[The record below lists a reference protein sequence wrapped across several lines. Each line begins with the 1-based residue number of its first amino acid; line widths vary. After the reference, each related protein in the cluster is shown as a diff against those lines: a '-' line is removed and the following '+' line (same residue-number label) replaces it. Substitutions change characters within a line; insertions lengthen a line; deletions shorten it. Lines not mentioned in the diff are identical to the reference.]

1 MKKLLLLLF
10 VSSLFTV
17 NAQKRTKSTDTIN
30 LSTVDAKVIKKK
42 FRNGFDVKVLILE
55 DGSIIKNGSELIVG
69 VPSNN
74 MNVNNNVY
82 NGVKTSA
89 TSIDFTY
96 LMVNKYST
104 MNLLAPIYFNNTDT
118 GTEIIVERI
127 RIYRVGKKVSAVV
140 DFTKKDGTNTGFGK
154 FGSCLSLSEAI
165 KKGELTNPNAPM
177 TRAEAIA
184 KLKEAKDLMEIDMIS
199 VEEFEALKAELKPII
214 MKRTESQ
221 P

>member
-1 MKKLLLLLF
+1 MKKILLLLF
-10 VSSLFTV
+10 VSSLFTA

-30 LSTVDAKVIKKK
+30 LLTVDAKETKKK
-42 FRNGFDVKVLILE
+42 FKNGFDVKVLILE
-55 DGSIIKNGSELIVG
+55 DGSIIKKGSELIAG

-82 NGVKTSA
+82 NGVKAAA

-104 MNLLAPIYFNNTDT
+104 MNVLAAVYFGNTFT

-140 DFTKKDGTNTGFGK
+140 DFTKKDGTNTAFGK

-184 KLKEAKDLMEIDMIS
+184 KLKEAKDLMELDMMS
-199 VEEFEALKAELKPII
+199 QEEFDALRTELTPII
-214 MKRTESQ
+214 RGN
-221 P
+221 

>member
-1 MKKLLLLLF
+1 MRNLLLLLF
-10 VSSLFTV
+10 VTSVFQL

-30 LSTVDAKVIKKK
+30 LSTADAKVLKKK
-42 FRNGFDVKVLILE
+42 FKNGFDVKVLILE
-55 DGSIIKNGSELIVG
+55 DGSIIKKGSELTVG

-82 NGVKTSA
+82 NGRKVA
-89 TSIDFTY
+89 VTSIDFTY

-104 MNLLAPIYFNNTDT
+104 MNMLAPIYFNNTDT

-127 RIYRVGKKVSAVV
+127 RIYRVGKKVSAIV

-165 KKGELTNPNAPM
+165 KKGELANPNAPM

-184 KLKEAKDLMEIDMIS
+184 KLKEAKDLLELDMMS
-199 VEEFEALKAELKPII
+199 QEEFDALRAELTPII
-214 MKRTESQ
+214 MNK
-221 P
+221 

>member
-1 MKKLLLLLF
+1 M
-10 VSSLFTV
+10 
-17 NAQKRTKSTDTIN
+17 
-30 LSTVDAKVIKKK
+30 IKKK
-42 FRNGFDVKVLILE
+42 FKNGFDVKVLILE
-55 DGSIIKNGSELIVG
+55 DGSIIKKGSELIVG

-104 MNLLAPIYFNNTDT
+104 MNLLAPIYFGNTFSS
-118 GTEIIVERI
+118 TEIIVERI
-127 RIYRVGKKVSAVV
+127 RIYRSGKKVSAIV

-165 KKGELTNPNAPM
+165 KKGELANPNAPM

-184 KLKEAKDLMEIDMIS
+184 KLKEAKDLLELDMMS
-199 VEEFEALKAELKPII
+199 QEEFDALRAELTPII
-214 MKRTESQ
+214 MNK
-221 P
+221 

>member
-30 LSTVDAKVIKKK
+30 LSTVDAKLIKKK

-55 DGSIIKNGSELIVG
+55 DGSIVKKGSELIVG

-104 MNLLAPIYFNNTDT
+104 MNLLAPIYFGNTFSS
-118 GTEIIVERI
+118 TEIIVERI
-127 RIYRVGKKVSAVV
+127 RIYRSGKKVSAIV
-140 DFTKKDGTNTGFGK
+140 DFTKKDGTNTALGK
-154 FGSCLSLSEAI
+154 FGSCLGLSDAI
-165 KKGELTNPNAPM
+165 KKGELINPNAPM

-184 KLKEAKDLMEIDMIS
+184 KLKEAKDLMEIDMMSI
-199 VEEFEALKAELKPII
+199 EEFEILKAELKPII
-214 MKRTESQ
+214 MNN
-221 P
+221 